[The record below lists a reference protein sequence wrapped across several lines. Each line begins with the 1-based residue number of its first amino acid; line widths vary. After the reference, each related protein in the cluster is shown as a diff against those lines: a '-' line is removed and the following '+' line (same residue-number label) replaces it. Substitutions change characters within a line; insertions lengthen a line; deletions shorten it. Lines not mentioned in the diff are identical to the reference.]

1 MYLFFTQHRARA
13 YSQFDSGNVFSQVW
27 RPKSSLY
34 ILVWLKHSIL
44 SSLTG
49 LFLMSSLTETQYSL
63 NHCIFSKTIKFDL
76 NAVSPLTNLHS
87 SIFLSSWSY
96 CSFSAFLSELMLYF
110 IIEYFRSARIL
121 FRNCTWLNKTTQKV
135 VKNFHFHFQVW
146 KLKGNFCK
154 NKDRIWKGAG
164 YADWSKQSMPGSEVP
179 LAMFSSPTPLRNL
192 SYFVSRTNNWRI
204 EH

>member
-121 FRNCTWLNKTTQKV
+121 FLFCFCLFHAMHIYLFSSSFSQKV
-135 VKNFHFHFQVW
+135 SSQYWLRPTHVPHEVTQSQFRETNFGEQRDIR
-146 KLKGNFCK
+146 G
-154 NKDRIWKGAG
+154 
-164 YADWSKQSMPGSEVP
+164 
-179 LAMFSSPTPLRNL
+179 L
-192 SYFVSRTNNWRI
+192 SAAQTVI
-204 EH
+204 